1 MTKFNKSRQDYLVIN
16 ISEILD
22 TNKTPLEVGT
32 LVILDAIAVDR
43 VINMV
48 DLLDYFQ
55 EDTLDAVMSIAK
67 ENGYKLIDSPLDSS
81 TVKKTLSVDKKSLT
95 TAKRFVPPTIDEVR
109 EYMSSIGIFEPDKT
123 AERFIAYYTSNGWMV
138 GKMKMKDW
146 KSACVTWKTRQQ
158 ERNQAAPAGMVKVF
172 PRGSQRPIV
181 ITKEEYDKSVQS
193 GTNYY
198 KLIQ

>member
-1 MTKFNKSRQDYLVIN
+1 MNLS
-16 ISEILD
+16 
-22 TNKTPLEVGT
+22 
-32 LVILDAIAVDR
+32 AVLSGSK
-43 VINMV
+43 IPI
-48 DLLDYFQ
+48 
-55 EDTLDAVMSIAK
+55 EDI
-67 ENGYKLIDSPLDSS
+67 Y
-81 TVKKTLSVDKKSLT
+81 
-95 TAKRFVPPTIDEVR
+95 
-109 EYMSSIGIFEPDKT
+109 
-123 AERFIAYYTSNGWMV
+123 SNGWMV

-181 ITKEEYDKSVQS
+181 ITKEEYDRSVQS